1 MLQKVNILE
10 CTLRDGSYPIEYQF
24 SADDTAI
31 IAAALENAGFNFIEI
46 GHGLGLGASSAGEG
60 VAAATDEEYLKAAS
74 SVLKRAQ
81 FGTFFI
87 PGIGNEEH
95 LRMAAD
101 HGMGFVR
108 IGTNAPEVEK
118 AENYIKLAKKLGMTV
133 TINLMKSYSLKPPEL
148 AKRVK
153 IAKDWGADIAYV
165 VDSAGGMLPREVS
178 EYVKQIRAITDI
190 AVGFHGHNNF
200 GLAVANTLAAIESG
214 ATFVDCT
221 LQGIGRSA
229 GNAPT
234 EILVMILEKLGY
246 KTGIAPLKVMN
257 IGESFIKPM
266 MKEGGISSIDVIGGY
281 ALFHSKFLEKVY
293 TVADKF
299 ELDPRELIINTSKS
313 NLLDVPEGLLISV
326 AEELSK
332 KRKRKNSGRKFA
344 SQIAVEIDNVLVK
357 DRLIGELAKEVCK
370 KLSSVSKKNGKT
382 SVFTIASSYF
392 KKSSSVSPFI
402 RESDLFVIGNSVVT
416 NQEDFGKII
425 SEIDDKVDII
435 LIDDEMKNSNTEG
448 IYEIAKAL
456 CKKSRIYSY
465 SDEDLLARI
474 CAITIFQIAKDI
486 KNKKIAVFGSEIL
499 GNKLSI
505 YLAERGAKVFLCDED
520 LDRLKIIVNGLNLIK
535 STYAPEITLTSD
547 NKDAS
552 KDAEILVGTT
562 HNKPI
567 IMLEA
572 VKSMLKGGFLFDAG
586 IGSVHGA
593 ALEYAVKMGINT
605 YRPDMKA
612 GLSGE
617 ILSILETDF
626 QITSILGKA
635 KIGGVSVVA
644 GGIFGRKGDVIIDSI
659 SNPTTV
665 LGIADGSGGFVQDM
679 TKYLEKIEKVKSEMM
694 RRKMALSLERAQ
706 GHNEALS

>member
-1 MLQKVNILE
+1 MVQKVSILE

-31 IAAALENAGFNFIEI
+31 IAAALENAGFSYIEI
-46 GHGLGLGASSAGEG
+46 GHGLGLGASNAGEG

-74 SVLKRAQ
+74 SALKRAQ

-87 PGIGNEEH
+87 PGIGNEDH

-101 HGMGFVR
+101 YGMGFVR

-118 AENYIKLAKKLGMTV
+118 AEKYVKLAKELGMTV
-133 TINLMKSYSLKPPEL
+133 SVNLMKSYSLKPKEL
-148 AKRVK
+148 AKRVRT
-153 IAKDWGADIAYV
+153 AKDWGADIAYV

-178 EYVKQIRAITDI
+178 EYVKQIRDTTDVV
-190 AVGFHGHNNF
+190 VGFHGHDNF
-200 GLAVANTLAAIESG
+200 NLAVANTLAAIESG
-214 ATFVDCT
+214 ATFVDST

-234 EILVMILEKLGY
+234 EILVMILEKMGY

-266 MKEGGISSIDVIGGY
+266 MKKGGISSIDVIGGY
-281 ALFHSKFLEKVY
+281 ALFHSKFLESVFR
-293 TVADKF
+293 VADKF
-299 ELDPRELIINTSKS
+299 ELDPRELILNTSKS
-313 NLLDVPEGLLISV
+313 NLLEVPEELLISF

-332 KRKRKNSGRKFA
+332 KRRRKNSGRKFA
-344 SQIAVEIDNVLVK
+344 SQIAVEIDNVIVK
-357 DRLIGELAKEVCK
+357 DQLIGELAKEVCK

-402 RESDLFVIGNSVVT
+402 RESDLFVLGNSVVT
-416 NQEDFGKII
+416 SQEDFGKII
-425 SEIDDKVDII
+425 GEIDGKVDII
-435 LIDDEMKNSNTEG
+435 LIDHEMKNSNTEG
-448 IYEIAKAL
+448 IYETAKAL

-474 CAITIFQIAKDI
+474 CAIAIFQIAKDV

-505 YLAERGAKVFLCDED
+505 YLAERGAKVFLCDEN

-535 STYAPEITLTSD
+535 SPYAPEITLTSD
-547 NKDAS
+547 KKDAS

-562 HNKPI
+562 HNKPA
-567 IMLEA
+567 IMLDA
-572 VKSMLKGGFLFDAG
+572 VKSMIKGGFLFDAG
-586 IGSVHGA
+586 IGSVHGV
-593 ALEYAVKMGINT
+593 ALEYAMKMGINT

-635 KIGGVSVVA
+635 KMGGVSVVA
-644 GGIFGRKGDVIIDSI
+644 GGILGRKGDVIIDSI
-659 SNPTTV
+659 SNPAAV
-665 LGIADGSGGFVQDM
+665 LGIADGNGGFVQDI
-679 TKYLEKIEKVKSEMM
+679 TLYLEKIKKVKSEII
-694 RRKMALSLERAQ
+694 RRKMAFSLERVQ
-706 GHNEALS
+706 DHKEAIF